1 MIGRCALNHFV
12 ILSIDIPQCVEYVL
26 HMTNT
31 FGNYIRS
38 IREQLKKSNS
48 RFSLRRMAER
58 LDIEPAYLSKIE
70 RDIFAPPS
78 EKVIVQMAYELDEN
92 PDTLLALAGKI
103 SSDLVMII
111 RERPEIMAAMI
122 RAASTLSDE
131 DIKAL
136 FKREIST

>member
-1 MIGRCALNHFV
+1 
-12 ILSIDIPQCVEYVL
+12 
-26 HMTNT
+26 MTIT
-31 FGNYIRS
+31 FGNHIRS
-38 IREQLKKSNS
+38 IRERLKKSNS
-48 RFSLRRMAER
+48 RFSLRQMADR

-111 RERPEIMAAMI
+111 RERPEVMAALI
-122 RAASTLSDE
+122 RAASKMSDE
-131 DIKAL
+131 DIKA
-136 FKREIST
+136 FFTREIST